1 MEELKTKRLEI
12 DTLKILKVKR
22 DDKLDELRKYNSKII
37 SDHEKI
43 TIPDRLVKLVYDQ
56 DIQAHPGKVL
66 SNTFKQI
73 NTVVLFSE

>member
-1 MEELKTKRLEI
+1 MKTKRLEI
-12 DTLKILKVKR
+12 DTLKILKVKK
-22 DDKLDELRKYNSKII
+22 DDKLDESQKYYSKII

-43 TIPDRLVKLVYDQ
+43 TIQDRWVKLVHDQ